1 MNAITCRLHHNYNSY
16 YGNVLQSSNDSTK
29 TIDLPYLMVYKGNDI
44 CSFMFCVFEMIE
56 YFYSLEKP

>member
-29 TIDLPYLMVYKGNDI
+29 TVDLMVYKGNDI
-44 CSFMFCVFEMIE
+44 FSFMFCAFEMIE